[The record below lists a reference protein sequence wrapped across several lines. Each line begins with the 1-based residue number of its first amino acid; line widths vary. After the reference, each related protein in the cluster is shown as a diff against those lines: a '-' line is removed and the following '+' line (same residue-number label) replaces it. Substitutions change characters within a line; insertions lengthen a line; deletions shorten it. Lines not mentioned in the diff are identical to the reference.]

1 MRTAAVVGAGFV
13 GAACA
18 WHLQRGGFQVTLIDR
33 GDERQAASWGNAG
46 HIAIEQTAPLASLT
60 TLRGVPRR
68 LSAFGGP
75 VGLPLRDI
83 ATWLPFGLRL
93 VAAAAP
99 RSFTRGQQAL
109 GALLAAA
116 VPAWRRLVR
125 ETRTEP
131 LLREDGHFVA
141 WESARSLARGRRAWL
156 AADLGAATAT
166 DASADEL
173 DLLRRLFAG
182 RPVGAIRFRNT
193 AQIADIPAL
202 RSGLDRALREAG
214 GTRCRAT
221 AVGLRFDGGR
231 AALELDDGA
240 SLDADCLVVAA
251 GIGAAPLLRG
261 IAGPVPLIAERGY
274 HVESDVEAAR
284 WPADMPPV
292 AFEDR
297 AVIVTRFATTL
308 RCAGFT
314 EFAAADSPADPRKW
328 HRLERH
334 AQALGLPAGAG
345 RARWMGARPT
355 LPDYLPAIGRSRAAG
370 NLLYAFGH
378 QHLGVTL
385 AAITGELVAA
395 LARDEKPLVPL
406 EPFSLERFA

>member
-1 MRTAAVVGAGFV
+1 MRTAVVVGAGFV

-18 WHLQRGGFQVTLIDR
+18 WRLQRAGFQTTLVDR
-33 GDERQAASWGNAG
+33 GDERLAASCGNAG
-46 HIAIEQTAPLASLT
+46 HIAIEQTAPLASLA
-60 TLRGVPRR
+60 TLRGLPRR
-68 LSAFGGP
+68 LFAFGGP
-75 VGLPLRDI
+75 VGLPPRDI
-83 ATWLPFGLRL
+83 ATWLPFGVRL

-99 RSFTRGQQAL
+99 RSFARGQQAL
-109 GALLAAA
+109 SALLAAA

-125 ETRTEP
+125 ETRTEA
-131 LLREDGHFVA
+131 LLREHGHFVA
-141 WESARSLARGRRAWL
+141 WESARSHALGRRAWL
-156 AADLGAATAT
+156 EADLGTATAM

-173 DLLRRLFAG
+173 ELLRRLFAG

-202 RSGLDRALREAG
+202 RGGLDRALREAG
-214 GTRCRAT
+214 GTRRQAT
-221 AVGLRFDGGR
+221 AVRLRLDGGR
-231 AALELDDGA
+231 AVLELDDGA

-251 GIGAAPLLRG
+251 GIGAAPLLRTV
-261 IAGPVPLIAERGY
+261 AGPVPLIAERGY
-274 HVESDVEAAR
+274 HIESDAETAR

-297 AVIVTRFATTL
+297 AIIVTRFATTL

-314 EFAAADSPADPRKW
+314 EFAAADAPADPRKW
-328 HRLERH
+328 DRLERH
-334 AQALGLPAGAG
+334 AQALGLPAGTG
-345 RARWMGARPT
+345 RSRWMGARPT
-355 LPDYLPAIGRSRAAG
+355 LPDYLPAVGRSRAAR

-395 LARDEKPLVPL
+395 LARDEKPQLPL